1 MDFLVT
7 QQQRDVRDLA
17 EHICDAFDESYWLA
31 KDESGEFP
39 EEFYRAV
46 ADAGLLGIAMP
57 EEYGGSG
64 LGIAEAAVLMQTIAE
79 SGACMS
85 GASSIHMNIFGL
97 NPVVVFGSDAQ
108 RRRMLPPLIRGEH
121 KACFAVTEPD
131 AGLNTAKIRT
141 KAEWRGDHYV
151 ISGQKVWISTAQVA
165 NKMLILA
172 RTTPYEQVKR
182 KTDGLS
188 LFYTDLDRVHVEVRA
203 IRKMGRH
210 AVDSNMLF
218 IDGLK
223 VPEADRIGTEG
234 DGFRMILHGLNP
246 ERILIAA
253 EAVGIGSAAIRKAAA
268 YAKERVVFDR
278 AIGEYQGIQHPLAKC
293 WMQLEAAKLMVMK
306 AASLYDSKEDCGL
319 EANSAKYLA
328 AEAAAEACQ
337 TAVLTHGGMGYSAE
351 YHVERYLRE
360 SFIPRIAPIS
370 PHMILNFVA
379 EKALGLPK
387 SY

>member
-97 NPVVVFGSDAQ
+97 NPVVVFGSDEQ

-268 YAKERVVFDR
+268 YAKERIVFDR